1 MSKKQPKIAVERL
14 ERPVPLVAQV
24 EQALRRAIAERA
36 FPDGKLPTE
45 VELAERFGVS
55 RETVRRST
63 EVLQNEGLLRKVR
76 RRGTILAGDVRS
88 VQWTA
93 AAHPSRLIAYVQ
105 AEYRGASGEVEG
117 ATAGIEGLML
127 QGVVQAAAAADWDV
141 LVRSATPSRLRQ
153 TVEQL
158 STRHRV
164 QGVIAASFAEDK
176 ALRRLGGRPLP
187 IVLLDHDMPLPKVSS
202 LRDDSAAG
210 SRLAVEHLV
219 SLGHRRIAYVHWH
232 RAELNPWRLRGYRE
246 ALRAAHIA
254 VRRSYELYSEV
265 TAAGARRAVTQLLAL
280 EPRPTAIVCFNNTV
294 ARHVIDALRPLGDRA
309 GDELSVVGCG
319 GEEVYGLTSC
329 QSDWLELGRES
340 MKLLLRQLH
349 GPDPSANIEHVQT
362 LPKLQLGNTTA
373 PPGSSTPCRNVTSS
387 HASRSR

>member
-1 MSKKQPKIAVERL
+1 MSKKQPKIPVERI
-14 ERPVPLVAQV
+14 ERPVPLVTQV

-76 RRGTILAGDVRS
+76 RRGTVLAGELRS
-88 VQWTA
+88 LQWTA
-93 AAHPSRLIAYVQ
+93 AAQPSRLIAYVQ
-105 AEYRGASGEVEG
+105 AEYRGAAGEVEG
-117 ATAGIEGLML
+117 VTAGIEGLML
-127 QGVVQAAAAADWDV
+127 QGVVQAAESADRDV
-141 LVRSATPSRLRQ
+141 LVRSATPNRLRQ

-158 STRHRV
+158 AARYRLE
-164 QGVIAASFAEDK
+164 GVIAASFAEDK
-176 ALRRLGGRPLP
+176 VLRRLGGRPLP

-265 TAAGARRAVTQLLAL
+265 TAAGARSAGAQLLAL
-280 EPRPTAIVCFNNTV
+280 EPRPTAVVCFNNTL
-294 ARHVIDALRPLGDRA
+294 ARHVIDALRPLGVRV

-319 GEEVYGLTSC
+319 GEEVYALTSC

-340 MKLLLRQLH
+340 LKLLLRQLR
-349 GPDPSANIEHVQT
+349 GANPSANIEHLQI
-362 LPKLQLGNTTA
+362 LPKLQLGSTTA
-373 PPGSSTPCRNVTSS
+373 SPGRSTPCSVTTESDSS
-387 HASRSR
+387 RPR